1 MGVFP
6 VQVLRVIIWISL
18 LGSLVVQVVIVPSAR
33 RELSGPDGGGV
44 LSVLLAVI
52 AVLAILGLQVI
63 GWSIL
68 RLLSL
73 MGRGQVLSPRAL
85 GHVDRIVAAVAG
97 EAVLVFAVAVLASIG
112 NRMHPGDELAPG
124 AVGMICGIALV
135 IAGFALVARLQ
146 RRLLVQFAETAA
158 RLREL
163 EAELDGMR

>member
-63 GWSIL
+63 GW
-68 RLLSL
+68 
-73 MGRGQVLSPRAL
+73 
-85 GHVDRIVAAVAG
+85 
-97 EAVLVFAVAVLASIG
+97 
-112 NRMHPGDELAPG
+112 
-124 AVGMICGIALV
+124 
-135 IAGFALVARLQ
+135 
-146 RRLLVQFAETAA
+146 
-158 RLREL
+158 
-163 EAELDGMR
+163 